1 MTGYIEPGVRKL
13 DGHDVLWF
21 ARARDGSDDYSRMAR
36 QKCVMGAML
45 RQISPQTAVRNFEAI
60 ANASSAMISTN
71 IPPGEVDRF
80 ISLALDARG
89 QKISTVS
96 LVPPMIVT
104 ADPDIP
110 TVRRMV
116 NTAIARAEG
125 RTPAKQPETTS
136 ADPVETSVADGADA
150 GATAAD
156 PGATPATTPDETPA
170 ETPAPPQ
177 VVTGGSVGNL
187 SNGYAANQTDD
198 LGASC

>member
-1 MTGYIEPGVRKL
+1 
-13 DGHDVLWF
+13 
-21 ARARDGSDDYSRMAR
+21 
-36 QKCVMGAML
+36 MGAML
-45 RQISPQTAVRNFEAI
+45 RQVSPQTALRNFEAI
-60 ANASSAMISTN
+60 AKASSAMISTN
-71 IPPGEVDRF
+71 IPSSEVDRF
-80 ISLALDARG
+80 ISLALAARG

-125 RTPAKQPETTS
+125 RPPAEQPEPTS
-136 ADPVETSVADGADA
+136 ADPVETPVADSSDA
-150 GATAAD
+150 GTTPVEPVD
-156 PGATPATTPDETPA
+156 TPATTPDETSA

-187 SNGYAANQTDD
+187 STGYAANQTDD